1 MWNPFASKPSPELA
15 RRQQRPPPTAVRR
28 PPPAPRQV
36 AANDGFDTTPSEEV
50 EEISRGGRLASQQR
64 ANELEYIS
72 TFADVPRFHRIL
84 SAGDQPIV
92 DVPVDRRDRLV
103 VIDTGG
109 RKALVIHAGADETL
123 INTIIGTL
131 RQRNFTGSVARA
143 ASEVIRDIQ
152 QSRIKNEAR
161 GMARQQTP
169 YMTFLHECIN
179 YAVENRATD
188 IHLEVR
194 GSIGYVRF
202 RIDGEMEPMRGPEQG
217 KFEGT
222 FIEKCMTS
230 LFNNDQMAK
239 SGSDSIFERDQ
250 NLYCMVPYD
259 EIPNH
264 TLRLRFQSL
273 KGNEGPKT
281 VLRLLHVDA
290 NLPTLTFE
298 QAGYEDSMVELWQQA
313 MHTPS
318 GAVLIAGVTG
328 SGKSTTLKS
337 FIELN
342 PNTPSSNVLT
352 VEDPVEYPIKGAH
365 QVPIQRDLSNPEE
378 SAKRFSEVISAFMRS
393 DPDVVMVGEIR
404 DRFSSNAAQQLA
416 ETGHMA
422 LGTVH
427 AHLLSGIVPRLVNT
441 EIGMSRAILTAPNM
455 LTLLAYQALVPK
467 LCKHCCLPTSE
478 IEVDRNIAE
487 VLHAVKQLGLPAE
500 RLRWK
505 NPAGC
510 SHCNARGT
518 SGLTVVAEMLMPD
531 EDWLSPIRDGHDAK
545 AVEVYRS
552 RSDGDLMSPNMN
564 GKTVFEHCLH
574 KALNGLVDAR
584 NCSDFDTWA
593 RFSRH
598 HAKRRA

>member
-1 MWNPFASKPSPELA
+1 MWPFAKKPAPEPS
-15 RRQQRPPPTAVRR
+15 RRAQRIAPTSVKR
-28 PPPAPRQV
+28 PPPAPRDV
-36 AANDGFDTTPSEEV
+36 AANDGFDARSAREV
-50 EEISRGGRLASQQR
+50 EELSRGGRLVSQQR
-64 ANELEYIS
+64 ANELEDIA

-92 DVPVDRRDRLV
+92 EVPVDRRDRLV
-103 VIDTGG
+103 VIDSGG
-109 RKALVIHAGADETL
+109 RNAVVIHAGVDAAL
-123 INTIIGTL
+123 LNSIVGSL
-131 RQRNFTGSVARA
+131 RERNYSSSVARA
-143 ASEVIRDIQ
+143 ASEVIRQIQ

-169 YMTFLHECIN
+169 YVAAMHEWIS

-194 GSIGYVRF
+194 GSAGYVRF
-202 RIDGEMEPMRGPEQG
+202 RIDGEMEPMRGDKQG
-217 KFEGT
+217 KEEAT
-222 FIEKCMTS
+222 FIEKCMSS
-230 LFNNDQMAK
+230 LFNNEQAAK
-239 SGSDSIFERDQ
+239 SGSDSMFERDQ

-259 EIPNH
+259 EIPGH

-281 VLRLLHVDA
+281 VLRLLHVDE

-298 QAGYEDSMVELWQQA
+298 QAGYEPSMVELWRQA

-352 VEDPVEYPIKGAH
+352 VEDPVEYPIRGAH
-365 QVPIQRDLSNPEE
+365 QVPIQRDLANPQE

-467 LCKHCCLPTSE
+467 LCKHCCLPASE
-478 IEVDRNIAE
+478 VQSDRQVAMI
-487 VLHAVKQLGLPAE
+487 VQILQQLNLPLE
-500 RLRWK
+500 RMRWK
-505 NPAGC
+505 NPSGC
-510 SHCNARGT
+510 SHCNGRGT
-518 SGLTVVAEMLMPD
+518 AGLTVVAEMLMPD
-531 EDWLSPIRDGHDAK
+531 EEWLSPIRDGLDAK

-552 RSDGDLMSPNMN
+552 RSDGDLTSPNMN
-564 GKTVFEHCLH
+564 GKTVFEHCLY

-584 NCSDFDTWA
+584 NCSDFDTWP

-598 HAKRRA
+598 HSHRRA